1 MYTGSKIMRP
11 GNSPLLF
18 LTRKL
23 TMYAPLI
30 LIVQGVIFFMLAIK
44 LIIGD
49 IEGAKTFLTPKL
61 A

>member
-1 MYTGSKIMRP
+1 MRP